1 MIPLPLLGK
10 REAEYNKPQPGC
22 NNYFSHFEK
31 ALVDLLKGNIV
42 ARVAANLPESMHLI
56 VIG

>member
-1 MIPLPLLGK
+1 LGK

-31 ALVDLLKGNIV
+31 ALVDLLKGHIV